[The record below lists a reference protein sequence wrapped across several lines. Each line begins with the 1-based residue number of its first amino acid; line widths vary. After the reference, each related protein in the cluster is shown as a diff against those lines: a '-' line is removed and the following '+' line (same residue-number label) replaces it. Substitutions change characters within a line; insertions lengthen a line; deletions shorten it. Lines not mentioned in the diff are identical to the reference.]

1 MTAQRALER
10 DARAPRRA
18 GTARF
23 ATLEARARQAQR
35 GSMTIASGFI
45 DGASKCTMKH
55 IVDASDDPLHRARAR
70 LDELLATLEAKRAD
84 HALLP
89 AARNAIEC
97 LGGLARFGAS
107 VRDMYDAVDHTV
119 NVLTPLLDRDPG
131 DALCAPLLE
140 QRAIDL
146 SAIVAEV
153 GDLSQLAPDD
163 QESWSEAATET
174 LGMRDS
180 ADAWLLG
187 AAAILR
193 RLEPSVE
200 REHFERARERTVAS
214 VSRFDAALKPAIAGL
229 TRLRDTARAALM
241 RARGDKGYARRA
253 WYWRTLAEG

>member
-1 MTAQRALER
+1 M
-10 DARAPRRA
+10 
-18 GTARF
+18 
-23 ATLEARARQAQR
+23 
-35 GSMTIASGFI
+35 
-45 DGASKCTMKH
+45 
-55 IVDASDDPLHRARAR
+55 
-70 LDELLATLEAKRAD
+70 
-84 HALLP
+84 LP

-107 VRDMYDAVDHTV
+107 AADMADAVGHTAR
-119 NVLTPLLDRDPG
+119 LLVPMLNRDPG

-140 QRAIDL
+140 QRATDL
-146 SAIVAEV
+146 VAVINEV
-153 GDLSQLAPDD
+153 GDLSNLALDD

-187 AAAILR
+187 AAALLR
-193 RLEPSVE
+193 FIEPGVA

-214 VSRFDAALKPAIAGL
+214 VARFDRALKPAIAGL
-229 TRLRDTARAALM
+229 SPLRDTARAALM